1 MSKQVKKGLVHSN
14 HASVL
19 PQNYDSTTI
28 IDKNIKRKGSRKIF
42 LSTSPNVKNN
52 TLSLQYLQEIKKK
65 TCIEASKGCK
75 KILNDFPSSTSYF
88 DKSRMSSI
96 SLINSEYTYQKDAK
110 KGKKRVEIE
119 DMMKKINLESD
130 QNKKIDSFKD
140 ILDEIIAQSKSY
152 GPILAI
158 IKQEFERVI
167 ADQSYTIQE
176 HQKRIH
182 ILDSE
187 NKQLESK
194 INNLSDKI
202 KDLVLQLN
210 QAENKLV
217 EMTSNLLNLNNIER
231 GNFEQSKENWD
242 KALQQNRVY
251 EEMLKESTVKINYYK
266 NKYCKLA
273 DLIKLVDNEN
283 ISIRAAY
290 VMLKDVITDNKDLN
304 SEDKETNG
312 WDKKNDCY
320 MMKY

>member
-19 PQNYDSTTI
+19 PQNYDSTI

-52 TLSLQYLQEIKKK
+52 TLSLQYLQELKKK
-65 TCIEASKGCK
+65 TYIEANKVNK

-96 SLINSEYTYQKDAK
+96 SLMNSEYTYQKDAK
-110 KGKKRVEIE
+110 KGKKRGEIE
-119 DMMKKINLESD
+119 DMIKKINLESN
-130 QNKKIDSFKD
+130 QNKKFESYKD

-152 GPILAI
+152 GPILAV

-167 ADQSYTIQE
+167 ADQTYTIQE
-176 HQKRIH
+176 HQKRIYL
-182 ILDSE
+182 LDSE

-194 INNLSDKI
+194 ISNLSDKV
-202 KDLVLQLN
+202 KNLDLQLKE
-210 QAENKLV
+210 AENRLV

-251 EEMLKESTVKINYYK
+251 EEMLQESTVKINYYRIK
-266 NKYCKLA
+266 CCKLA
-273 DLIKLVDNEN
+273 DILKLVDDQNV
-283 ISIRAAY
+283 SVRAAY
-290 VMLKDVITDNKDLN
+290 VMLKDVITEKKNLN
-304 SEDKETNG
+304 SEDKETNE
-312 WDKKNDCY
+312 WDKIDFIW
-320 MMKY
+320 